1 MFLRFKSNIPD
12 GRVYDECRR
21 FRCLKCELKCSLK
34 CSLSESAEQSYPVI
48 YVIMGS
54 CQDREDKE

>member
-21 FRCLKCELKCSLK
+21 SRSLKCELKRSLQS
-34 CSLSESAEQSYPVI
+34 SLSESAKQSKRLRH
-48 YVIMGS
+48 
-54 CQDREDKE
+54 REILSMASKE